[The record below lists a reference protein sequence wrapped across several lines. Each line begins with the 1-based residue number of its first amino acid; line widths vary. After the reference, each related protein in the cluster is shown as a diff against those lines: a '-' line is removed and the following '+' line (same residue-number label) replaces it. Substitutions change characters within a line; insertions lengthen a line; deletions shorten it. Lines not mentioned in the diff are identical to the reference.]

1 MSNFEQFMKKNKI
14 KVENI
19 KYPVTASLQDENG
32 KPLEW
37 ELRAITTKERNK
49 LTEECTRF
57 IGLENGET
65 EQKLDS
71 ELFLSKL
78 AAASVVYPNLR
89 DKELQDSYG
98 VMTPE
103 ELILEMVDS
112 AEEFDQLIKT
122 IKKHWKVDMA
132 KEVAEAK
139 N

>member
-19 KYPVTASLQDENG
+19 QYPATASLRDEDG
-32 KPLEW
+32 KPLLW

-49 LTEECTRF
+49 ISEECARF

-71 ELFLSKL
+71 EKFLSKL

-89 DKELQDSYG
+89 DRELQDSYG

-103 ELILEMVDS
+103 DLILEMIDS
-112 AEEFDQLIKT
+112 AEEFDNLIKT
-122 IKKHWKVDMA
+122 IKNHWKVDIG
-132 KEVAEAK
+132 KEIEEAK